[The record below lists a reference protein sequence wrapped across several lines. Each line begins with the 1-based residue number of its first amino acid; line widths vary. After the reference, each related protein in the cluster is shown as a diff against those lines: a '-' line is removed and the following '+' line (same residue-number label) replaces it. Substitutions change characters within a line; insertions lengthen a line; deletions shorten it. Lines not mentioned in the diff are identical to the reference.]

1 MLVRPAEPRDDRAV
15 AALIYETAAGRFD
28 HFAGDRDRAL
38 RLLRAT
44 IAKPGND
51 TSRDGIVLA
60 ELDHQIAGIV
70 AMFPMAEGDKRRRRF
85 NRAAMRRR
93 APWHWPRLMRL
104 ERMGEEL
111 DPDPRHDALYID
123 ALATDERF
131 RRRGVANRL
140 LDAAADRAREL
151 GLRALALDTTAANAP
166 ARALY
171 EKAGFRLTGEEPA
184 GPIIPAVVF
193 YEREV
198 A

>member
-1 MLVRPAEPRDDRAV
+1 MQVRPAEPRDDRAV
-15 AALIYETAAGRFD
+15 AALMYETASGRYD

-38 RLLRAT
+38 RLLLTT
-44 IAKPGND
+44 IARPGND
-51 TSRDGIVLA
+51 TSRDGIVVA
-60 ELDHQIAGIV
+60 ELDGQIAGMV
-70 AMFPMAEGDKRRRRF
+70 ATFPMAEGDERRRRF
-85 NRAAMRRR
+85 NRSAMRRR
-93 APWHWPRLMRL
+93 APWHWPRLRRL

-111 DPDPRHDALYID
+111 DPEPRADALYID

-131 RRRGVANRL
+131 RRRRVATTL
-140 LDAAADRAREL
+140 LDAAAERAREL
-151 GLRALALDTTAANAP
+151 GLRALALDTTAANTA

-193 YEREV
+193 YEREL

>member
-28 HFAGDRDRAL
+28 HFAGNRDRAL
-38 RLLRAT
+38 RLLGTT
-44 IAKPGND
+44 IAQPGTD
-51 TSRDGIVLA
+51 TSRDGIVVA
-60 ELDHQIAGIV
+60 EIDRQIAGV
-70 AMFPMAEGDKRRRRF
+70 VVTFPMAEGEERRHRF
-85 NRAAMRRR
+85 NRIAIRRR
-93 APWHWPRLMRL
+93 APWHWPRLLRL
-104 ERMGEEL
+104 ERMGEDL
-111 DPDPRHDALYID
+111 DPEPRRDALYID

-131 RRRGVANRL
+131 RRRGVASSL

-151 GLRALALDTTAANAP
+151 GLRALSLDTTAANAP

-171 EKAGFRLTGEEPA
+171 ERAGFRLTGEEPA

-193 YEREV
+193 YEREL